1 VLPKSLIDYV
11 TAPMPFIV
19 GCLSEDAVRIGRMP
33 VEADLLLFDLDS
45 REFLRAPK
53 SFLQLADAAKHA
65 TPSGAKAVPTS
76 GDDADDSWHLASP
89 LLQLR
94 QTFALL
100 STQRKLA
107 GRVFDCAI
115 SRALLRFQIATF
127 GNYRPHLKAAAPR
140 DRALNFDAAAHV
152 AARPRRVRAWL
163 NRLAQTQMRES
174 FLRERAGMMFTNTP
188 LTGQF
193 ENAISSGGSIGD
205 DDAEARCARCGVAS
219 DQQFALRGGELL
231 CDACDSARPSIR
243 KLFERVSN
251 RVSSSLGSS
260 GSGGSGGGGG
270 GGSGGSSSS
279 SSNSASPAAEVSPP
293 AAAAAVSVG
302 SNLKAR
308 LAAVSA
314 RKTTSPAPPVTV
326 DESHAAEPSAAPV
339 TGSLKRMM
347 RKVADTTKRVGSA
360 RSQPTSPRD
369 DDALERRRSSTSHTA
384 TDEAKNAL
392 VMAGEAELLASQLA
406 DKEKA
411 ARILEAVN
419 RAKTYSHDLLAAEA
433 QK

>member
-1 VLPKSLIDYV
+1 VL
-11 TAPMPFIV
+11 
-19 GCLSEDAVRIGRMP
+19 IGRMP

-115 SRALLRFQIATF
+115 ARALLRFQIATF

-205 DDAEARCARCGVAS
+205 NDAEARCARCGVAS

-260 GSGGSGGGGG
+260 GSGGSGGGGSG
-270 GGSGGSSSS
+270 GGSGGGGSSGGS
-279 SSNSASPAAEVSPP
+279 SASPAAEVSPP
-293 AAAAAVSVG
+293 VTAAAAAAGSVGSVG

-308 LAAVSA
+308 LASVSG
-314 RKTTSPAPPVTV
+314 RKTTSSAPPITV

-392 VMAGEAELLASQLA
+392 VMAGEAELLASQLD

-419 RAKTYSHDLLAAEA
+419 RAKMYSHDLLAAEA